1 MILPS
6 AAISIIRSFSLE
18 REFKVESISRVI
30 IDQMQ
35 SNPETCKRLGLENKS
50 TFHGNEVD
58 KDEKIN
64 KKL

>member
-1 MILPS
+1 MS
-6 AAISIIRSFSLE
+6 VQERIRMC
-18 REFKVESISRVI
+18 RI

-35 SNPETCKRLGLENKS
+35 TNPETCKRLGLENKS